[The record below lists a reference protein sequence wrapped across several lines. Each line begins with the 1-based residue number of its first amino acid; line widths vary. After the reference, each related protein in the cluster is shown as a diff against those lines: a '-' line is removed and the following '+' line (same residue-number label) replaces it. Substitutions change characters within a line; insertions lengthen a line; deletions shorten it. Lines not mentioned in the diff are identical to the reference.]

1 MAFTPHEYDGHS
13 LFSNEF
19 INSSLINNPLPG
31 ANNTSTLPICTSSQA
46 NLITSSSL
54 YDHNNEQLLN
64 INSLAHDHYVPP
76 SISMMPW
83 FPERLGVS
91 DMTVPVLLPASSN
104 SSDYSFNSTTHHQVY
119 RVDNNN
125 NNNNNGCSGQH
136 EGTCESWDE
145 TTDHGFESN
154 FWSPCP
160 LTTSNNWGARRET
173 SPKIKEA
180 PAMKIGRYSEEE
192 RKDRILRYLKK
203 RNQRNFNKT
212 IKYAC
217 RKTLADKRV
226 RVRGRFAKNNEAC
239 DDEVLMKGNVN
250 FHGDK
255 DICYDNH
262 LIQMKHGDHYNEENW
277 LEEAIITNL
286 MYNIP
291 YIGSSYD
298 GGMSVERFMS

>member
-1 MAFTPHEYDGHS
+1 
-13 LFSNEF
+13 
-19 INSSLINNPLPG
+19 
-31 ANNTSTLPICTSSQA
+31 
-46 NLITSSSL
+46 
-54 YDHNNEQLLN
+54 
-64 INSLAHDHYVPP
+64 
-76 SISMMPW
+76 
-83 FPERLGVS
+83 
-91 DMTVPVLLPASSN
+91 MTVPVLLPASSN
-104 SSDYSFNSTTHHQVY
+104 SSDYSLNNTTHHQVY
-119 RVDNNN
+119 AVENN
-125 NNNNNGCSGQH
+125 NNNNNGCSGQHH

-145 TTDHGFESN
+145 TTDHGFEPS

-160 LTTSNNWGARRET
+160 LATFNNWGAQRGT
-173 SPKIKEA
+173 SPKIKGT

-255 DICYDNH
+255 DVCYDNP

-277 LEEAIITNL
+277 LEDAITNL
-286 MYNIP
+286 MYIP

-298 GGMSVERFMS
+298 GSFMS

>member
-1 MAFTPHEYDGHS
+1 MAFIPHDHEYYSTRG

-19 INSSLINNPLPG
+19 INSSLVTNPLPQ
-31 ANNTSTLPICTSSQA
+31 ICNSQP
-46 NLITSSSL
+46 NLLVTPSL
-54 YDHNNEQLLN
+54 YDHNINDQLLN

-104 SSDYSFNSTTHHQVY
+104 SSDYSLNSSTHHHQVY
-119 RVDNNN
+119 AADNNNSNNN
-125 NNNNNGCSGQH
+125 NNRCGSQHH
-136 EGTCESWDE
+136 EGCESWDE
-145 TTDHGFESN
+145 NTDHGFESN
-154 FWSPCP
+154 FWASCP
-160 LTTSNNWGARRET
+160 TSNNWGAHRET
-173 SPKIKEA
+173 SPKLKEA

-239 DDEVLMKGNVN
+239 DDELHMKGNVN
-250 FHGDK
+250 CHGDHK
-255 DICYDNH
+255 DVFYDNP
-262 LIQMKHGDHYNEENW
+262 LVQMKHGDHYNEESW
-277 LEEAIITNL
+277 LEEAM
-286 MYNIP
+286 MYIP

-298 GGMSVERFMS
+298 GSFMS

>member
-1 MAFTPHEYDGHS
+1 MAFTPHDHEYYSHGV
-13 LFSNEF
+13 FSNEF
-19 INSSLINNPLPG
+19 INSSLVANNPPLPQ
-31 ANNTSTLPICTSSQA
+31 ICP
-46 NLITSSSL
+46 SSL
-54 YDHNNEQLLN
+54 YDHNINEQLFN
-64 INSLAHDHYVPP
+64 INSLSHDHYVPP

-104 SSDYSFNSTTHHQVY
+104 SSDYSLNTTTHQVY
-119 RVDNNN
+119 AVDNNN
-125 NNNNNGCSGQH
+125 NNNNNNGCNGQH
-136 EGTCESWDE
+136 HDGCESWDE
-145 TTDHGFESN
+145 NTDHGFESTL
-154 FWSPCP
+154 WSPCP
-160 LTTSNNWGARRET
+160 LATSNNWGAQRET
-173 SPKIKEA
+173 SPKINET

-239 DDEVLMKGNVN
+239 DDEVLMKGNVR
-250 FHGDK
+250 DK
-255 DICYDNH
+255 DVCCDNP
-262 LIQMKHGDHYNEENW
+262 LIQMKHGDHYNEEGW
-277 LEEAIITNL
+277 LEEAITNL
-286 MYNIP
+286 MYIP

-298 GGMSVERFMS
+298 GSFMS

>member
-1 MAFTPHEYDGHS
+1 MAFIPHDHEYYTHS
-13 LFSNEF
+13 GLFSNEF
-19 INSSLINNPLPG
+19 INSSLINNPLPQ
-31 ANNTSTLPICTSSQA
+31 ICNSQT
-46 NLITSSSL
+46 NFLNPTSL
-54 YDHNNEQLLN
+54 YDHTNNDQQLLN
-64 INSLAHDHYVPP
+64 INSMAHDHYVPP

-104 SSDYSFNSTTHHQVY
+104 SSDTNHHHQVY
-119 RVDNNN
+119 AADDNNN
-125 NNNNNGCSGQH
+125 RCSGQH
-136 EGTCESWDE
+136 QEGCEYWDE
-145 TTDHGFESN
+145 TTDHGFESS
-154 FWSPCP
+154 FWSPGP
-160 LTTSNNWGARRET
+160 LATSNNWGTQRET
-173 SPKIKEA
+173 SPKIKET
-180 PAMKIGRYSEEE
+180 PSMKIGRYSEEE

-239 DDEVLMKGNVN
+239 DDEVLMKGSVN
-250 FHGDK
+250 SHGDK
-255 DICYDNH
+255 DVCYNNP

-277 LEEAIITNL
+277 LEEAITNL
-286 MYNIP
+286 MYIP

-298 GGMSVERFMS
+298 GSFIS

>member
-1 MAFTPHEYDGHS
+1 MAFTPHEYYGHS
-13 LFSNEF
+13 VFSNEF
-19 INSSLINNPLPG
+19 NSSLVTNPLPQ
-31 ANNTSTLPICTSSQA
+31 ICSSQA
-46 NLITSSSL
+46 NLVTPSSL
-54 YDHNNEQLLN
+54 YDHNINEQLLN
-64 INSLAHDHYVPP
+64 INSLAHNHYVTP

-83 FPERLGVS
+83 FPDRLGVS

-104 SSDYSFNSTTHHQVY
+104 SSDYSLNNTTHHQVY
-119 RVDNNN
+119 AD
-125 NNNNNGCSGQH
+125 H

-145 TTDHGFESN
+145 TTDHGFESS

-160 LTTSNNWGARRET
+160 LATSNNWGAQRET
-173 SPKIKEA
+173 SPKIKET

-192 RKDRILRYLKK
+192 RKDKILRYLKK

-250 FHGDK
+250 CHGDK
-255 DICYDNH
+255 DVCYDNP

-277 LEEAIITNL
+277 LEDAITNL
-286 MYNIP
+286 MYIP

-298 GGMSVERFMS
+298 GSFMN

>member
-1 MAFTPHEYDGHS
+1 MC
-13 LFSNEF
+13 N
-19 INSSLINNPLPG
+19 
-31 ANNTSTLPICTSSQA
+31 SQA
-46 NLITSSSL
+46 NILVNPSI
-54 YDHNNEQLLN
+54 YDHSINEQLLN

-83 FPERLGVS
+83 FPESLGVS
-91 DMTVPVLLPASSN
+91 DMAVPVLLAASSN
-104 SSDYSFNSTTHHQVY
+104 SSDYSLNSTTHHHQVY
-119 RVDNNN
+119 AANSS

-136 EGTCESWDE
+136 HEGCESWDE
-145 TTDHGFESN
+145 TTDHGLESS

-160 LTTSNNWGARRET
+160 LATSNNWGAKRET
-173 SPKIKEA
+173 SPKIKET

-239 DDEVLMKGNVN
+239 DEEILIKGDVN
-250 FHGDK
+250 CHGDHK
-255 DICYDNH
+255 DVFYDNP
-262 LIQMKHGDHYNEENW
+262 LIQMKHGDHYNEESW
-277 LEEAIITNL
+277 LEEAMTNL
-286 MYNIP
+286 LHIP

-298 GGMSVERFMS
+298 GSFLS

>member
-1 MAFTPHEYDGHS
+1 MAFTPHEYYGHS
-13 LFSNEF
+13 VFSNEF
-19 INSSLINNPLPG
+19 NSSLVTNPLPQ
-31 ANNTSTLPICTSSQA
+31 ICNSQA
-46 NLITSSSL
+46 NLVTPSSL
-54 YDHNNEQLLN
+54 YDHNINEQLLN
-64 INSLAHDHYVPP
+64 INSLAHNHYVPP

-83 FPERLGVS
+83 FPDRLGVS

-104 SSDYSFNSTTHHQVY
+104 SSDYSLNNTTHHQVY
-119 RVDNNN
+119 AAYN
-125 NNNNNGCSGQH
+125 NNNNNGCSGQHH

-145 TTDHGFESN
+145 TTDHGFESS

-160 LTTSNNWGARRET
+160 LATSNNWGAQRET
-173 SPKIKEA
+173 SPKIKET

-192 RKDRILRYLKK
+192 RKDKILRYLKK

-250 FHGDK
+250 CHGDK
-255 DICYDNH
+255 DVCYDNP

-277 LEEAIITNL
+277 LEDAITNL
-286 MYNIP
+286 MYIP

-298 GGMSVERFMS
+298 GSFMN